1 MLDCAGA
8 DEGQR
13 DGVCGRGGLLQSQQ
27 RHRERRQRG
36 ERSPQHQVMTLRDV
50 TYPTGEV
57 VVSSPNLPPAMVMSP
72 RLNVLAK
79 INSEGNSTTQSRP
92 HSPLLLLLEKD
103 IICR

>member
-36 ERSPQHQVMTLRDV
+36 ERSPQHQVHMLLIV
-50 TYPTGEV
+50 CPTWIGEYIF
-57 VVSSPNLPPAMVMSP
+57 
-72 RLNVLAK
+72 LAY
-79 INSEGNSTTQSRP
+79 IF
-92 HSPLLLLLEKD
+92 LL
-103 IICR
+103 IRFIYNAQC